1 MIERRPLKAEALF
14 PGCLD
19 AEAVVI
25 IMIWLQERCPRSK
38 RSAGMPLEYKR
49 TIIFLDM
56 ILVWSRHL
64 SNKFT
69 LMMNSCSLM
78 AAPPNSGGIQS
89 MRTPKRTP
97 FAPLKFSVR
106 IDAIAGTF
114 RTVGRFWW
122 NQRSFFVFVDS
133 YGWWPSQ
140 CILDDS
146 CCDKGEISVRIM
158 TPR

>member
-1 MIERRPLKAEALF
+1 MS
-14 PGCLD
+14 
-19 AEAVVI
+19 
-25 IMIWLQERCPRSK
+25 WSYRCRSFLRWMWWSSSWSGSK
-38 RSAGMPLEYKR
+38 EVQGLLECKR

-69 LMMNSCSLM
+69 LIMNSCSLM

-106 IDAIAGTF
+106 SDAIAGTF